1 MPRRA
6 MLQLLD
12 IGVIEGELRKIRG
25 LRWIAESLD
34 GEVAWNLAKRVDIGS
49 KLKIFFGGRLY
60 EYRAK
65 YKYFVG
71 AAGVEDF
78 CDRFSGAYVF
88 HLVVGQPDKVAKETG
103 RLVRLV
109 ISRLLP
115 CGNL

>member
-6 MLQLLD
+6 MLQVLD
-12 IGVIEGELRKIRG
+12 VRVIKGELRKICE

-34 GEVAWNLAKRVDIGS
+34 GKVAWNLAKRVDIGS
-49 KLKIFFGGRLY
+49 KLKILFGGRLY

-65 YKYFVG
+65 YEYFVG
-71 AAGVEDF
+71 AAGIEDF
-78 CDRFSGAYVF
+78 CNRFSGTYVF
-88 HLVVGQPDKVAKETG
+88 HLVVGQPDKLAKETG
-103 RLVRLV
+103 RLGRLV